1 MVRIEPVRLAV
12 VGAGLVGKTHAKL
25 IAAHSDCELVGI
37 CDVNPDC
44 RSVAQGL
51 DVPFYWEIEEL
62 IEHQG
67 PDGAIVSTPNDDH
80 ASVVEIC
87 GRRSV
92 HVLIEKPIAG
102 TVADANRIIRT
113 ADETGIKALVG
124 HHRRHSPYVREARSI
139 VKGGSLGKLVAVSML
154 WALLKPADY
163 FDVEWR
169 CRRPGGGPT
178 LINLIHELDT
188 LRFVCGE
195 IRQVYAQASSEAR
208 NLDVEDSLA
217 ISILFESGA
226 IGSIL
231 GSDAAPG
238 PWSYE
243 AAVHENPMYFPTDE
257 NCYFFLGTLGSLAF
271 PRMEIWRYADTQRSG
286 WQYPMEQSRSEVER
300 TDPLIS
306 QLKHFCRVIRG
317 EESPLIDGRDGA
329 RSLSVVLAVLESI
342 KRQAPV
348 VVPES

>member
-12 VGAGLVGKTHAKL
+12 IGAGLVGKTHAKL
-25 IAAHSDCELVGI
+25 IAAHNDCELVGI

-44 RSVAQGL
+44 RTVAQGL
-51 DVPFYWEIEEL
+51 GVPFFSDVEEL
-62 IEHQG
+62 LEHVE

-80 ASVVEIC
+80 ASVVETC
-87 GRRSV
+87 GRRCV

-102 TVADANRIIRT
+102 TVEDANRIIRT
-113 ADETGIKALVG
+113 AGETGIKALVG
-124 HHRRHSPYVREARSI
+124 HHRRHSPYIREARSI
-139 VKGGSLGKLVAVSML
+139 VKGGALGKLVAVSML

-163 FDVEWR
+163 FDVAWR

-208 NLDVEDSLA
+208 NLEVEDSLA

-231 GSDAAPG
+231 GSDATPG

-286 WQYPMEQSRSEVER
+286 WQHPMEQSRMVVER

-306 QLKHFCRVIRG
+306 QLEHFCRVIRG
-317 EESPLIDGRDGA
+317 EDRPLVDGRDA
-329 RSLSVVLAVLESI
+329 AKSLSVVLAVLESI
-342 KRQAPV
+342 ERRAPV
-348 VVPES
+348 VVPDS